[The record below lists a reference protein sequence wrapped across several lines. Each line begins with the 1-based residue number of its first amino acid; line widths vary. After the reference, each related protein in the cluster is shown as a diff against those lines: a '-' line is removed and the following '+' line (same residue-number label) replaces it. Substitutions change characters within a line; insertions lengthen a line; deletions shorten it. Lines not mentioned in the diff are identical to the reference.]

1 MKCETLPRKFR
12 TLLPRQ
18 KHLSHTV
25 LNSQARLKAI
35 EELNK
40 KREEKRKLQQQILQE
55 ELQLNS
61 EVIKVKRKNVKRAVT
76 PKKHNRKEVSFERQ
90 SIKKEQ
96 KAVASEKELE
106 EDISPQKQSPRKENK
121 KDLDTKVEDS
131 TATTVDTTYDN
142 LVDEI
147 FLPKSRRVRT
157 AVDSDIDTPRVG
169 WEPETGSTS
178 ESPAKREIQP
188 DGSDCVSKGSGT
200 VREEK
205 KVFASLLE
213 TLKMLEV
220 ESEEALSEVKSSSII
235 IPPTPKLTQGEVY
248 RYKIVNHCFIF
259 HQS

>member
-1 MKCETLPRKFR
+1 M
-12 TLLPRQ
+12 
-18 KHLSHTV
+18 
-25 LNSQARLKAI
+25 
-35 EELNK
+35 
-40 KREEKRKLQQQILQE
+40 QE

-61 EVIKVKRKNVKRAVT
+61 EAIKVKRKNVKRAVT
-76 PKKHNRKEVSFERQ
+76 PKKHSRKEVSFERQ

-96 KAVASEKELE
+96 KAVTPKKELE
-106 EDISPQKQSPRKENK
+106 EDISPQKENQK
-121 KDLDTKVEDS
+121 TSNPKVEDS

-178 ESPAKREIQP
+178 ESPAKKETQP

-248 RYKIVNHCFIF
+248 RYRISNVVF
-259 HQS
+259 